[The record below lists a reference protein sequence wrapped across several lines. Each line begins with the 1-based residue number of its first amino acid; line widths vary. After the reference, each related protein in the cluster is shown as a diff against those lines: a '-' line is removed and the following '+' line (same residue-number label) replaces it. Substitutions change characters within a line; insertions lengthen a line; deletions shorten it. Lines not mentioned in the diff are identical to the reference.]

1 MVNNLYIV
9 TPRGFCA
16 GVEMAIKALTW
27 MLKIYDEPVYC
38 YHEIVHNDWIV
49 EKFKHKNV
57 IFIEDPKELPE
68 NSIVMLSAHGTAPK
82 IEDEFKNI
90 SMTSVNSV
98 CPLVTKVHHEAKR
111 FTKDGKKIIYVGHK
125 NHDEALGALGVAPEN
140 MQLVESVDDINEI
153 NFHDESV
160 ALLAQ
165 TTLAM
170 SEWEPILDKV
180 QKEYKNIELPRKS
193 DLCYATTN
201 RQKALINISDKVDI
215 VFVVGS
221 STSSNTNAL
230 VTTIS
235 NLGKEAH
242 RIETLE
248 DLKELNIENK
258 NVAITAGASAPE
270 HIVNEISNFL
280 NPKNLE
286 FYTDTTEEEYFPLP
300 KELRSNIYG
309 LSKLLKDMF
318 PKNNREDVN
327 GISKDKSWS
336 ATEALSS
343 L

>member
-1 MVNNLYIV
+1 MVDNLYVV

-49 EKFKHKNV
+49 QKFKEKNV
-57 IFIEDPKELPE
+57 IFIEDPKELPTD
-68 NSIVMLSAHGTAPK
+68 SIVMLSAHGTAPK
-82 IEDEFKNI
+82 VEMEFKNI

-98 CPLVTKVHHEAKR
+98 CPLVTKVHHEAKK
-111 FTKDGKKIIYVGHK
+111 FSENGKKIIYVGHK
-125 NHDEALGALGVAPEN
+125 NHDEAIGALGVAPNNMILIETVEDLDNNSLQNEN
-140 MQLVESVDDINEI
+140 
-153 NFHDESV
+153 V

-170 SEWEPILDKV
+170 SEWEPILNKA
-180 QKEYKNIELPRKS
+180 KSEYENIELPRKS

-201 RQKALINISDKVDI
+201 RQKALINISNKVDKVL
-215 VFVVGS
+215 VVGS

-230 VTTIS
+230 VTTIN
-235 NLGKEAH
+235 NLGKDAY
-242 RIETLE
+242 RIETLA
-248 DLKELNIENK
+248 DLRNLDLDGTD
-258 NVAITAGASAPE
+258 VAITAGASAPD
-270 HIVNEISNFL
+270 HIVKEITEHL
-280 NPKNLE
+280 NPNNLE
-286 FYTDTTEEEYFPLP
+286 FYIDTTEEEYFPLP
-300 KELRSNIYG
+300 KELRRNITG
-309 LSKLLKDMF
+309 LSNLLKNMF
-318 PKNNREDVN
+318 PKNNKEALN

>member
-1 MVNNLYIV
+1 MVDNLYVV

-49 EKFKHKNV
+49 QKFKEKNV
-57 IFIEDPKELPE
+57 IFIEDPKELPTD
-68 NSIVMLSAHGTAPK
+68 SILMLSAHGTAPK
-82 IEDEFKNI
+82 VEMEFKNI

-98 CPLVTKVHHEAKR
+98 CPLVTKVHHEAKK
-111 FTKDGKKIIYVGHK
+111 FSENGKKIIYVGHK
-125 NHDEALGALGVAPEN
+125 NHDEAIGALGVAPNN
-140 MQLVESVDDINEI
+140 MILVETVEDLDNNSLQNE
-153 NFHDESV
+153 NV

-170 SEWEPILDKV
+170 SEWEPILNKA
-180 QKEYKNIELPRKS
+180 KSEYENIELPRKS

-201 RQKALINISDKVDI
+201 RQKALINISNKVDKVL
-215 VFVVGS
+215 VVGS

-230 VTTIS
+230 VTTIN
-235 NLGKEAH
+235 NLGKDAY
-242 RIETLE
+242 RIETLA
-248 DLKELNIENK
+248 DLRNLDLDGAD
-258 NVAITAGASAPE
+258 VAITAGASAPD
-270 HIVNEISNFL
+270 HIVKEITEHL
-280 NPKNLE
+280 NPNNLE
-286 FYTDTTEEEYFPLP
+286 FYIDTTEEEYFPLP
-300 KELRSNIYG
+300 KELRRNITG
-309 LSKLLKDMF
+309 LSKLLKNMF
-318 PKNNREDVN
+318 PKNDKDALN